1 MGEQPLPVRGAR
13 PIGALAEEDVLAD
26 GEGVGAHH
34 FRELPGVAVGVQADL
49 AEVVAE
55 LLFEVAADAQ
65 VQGLAGAADDVLR
78 LGVRD
83 LAFRSRR
90 LRRFSAAVDWLLSWV
105 AEWDVLIGT
114 HLAP

>member
-1 MGEQPLPVRGAR
+1 MGEQPLPVRRAR
-13 PIGALAEEDVLAD
+13 PIRALAEEDVLAD

-65 VQGLAGAADDVLR
+65 VQGLVAPLTMSFGS
-78 LGVRD
+78 GVRD

-90 LRRFSAAVDWLLSWV
+90 LRRFSAAVAWLLSWV